1 MNNKKITIG
10 EFNSYNAIIK
20 LKNTDEQKKI
30 KLELTINNNNKLDKQ
45 ITSKVKK
52 QLEIE
57 KALDEYHI
65 EELHYIKYSLNKIV
79 KNIND

>member
-65 EELHYIKYSLNKIV
+65 EELHYIKYALNKIV